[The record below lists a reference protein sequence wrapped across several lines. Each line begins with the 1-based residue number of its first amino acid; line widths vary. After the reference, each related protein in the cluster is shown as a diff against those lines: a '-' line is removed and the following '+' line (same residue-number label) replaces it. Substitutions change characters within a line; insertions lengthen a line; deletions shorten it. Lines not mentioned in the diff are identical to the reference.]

1 MGNAFLR
8 TDMLIGTEALSKL
21 MKAKVAVFGIGGV
34 GSFTVEALVRCGIG
48 NIDIFDGDIVD
59 VTNINR
65 QLIANFNTIGLNKV
79 DVMKER
85 ILSINPSIKI
95 NAYKCHFDASNEQN
109 YDFRIY
115 DYIVDAIDTVTSK
128 ILIINKAKES
138 NVKVISS
145 MGTGNKFNPTKLE
158 ITDIYST
165 KNCPLARVMRR
176 ELKSRN
182 IKSLKVVYST
192 ETPIYKPKD
201 RVNASISFVP
211 SVAGL
216 LIASEVVRD
225 LTAEYINNKII

>member
-1 MGNAFLR
+1 MNNPFLR
-8 TDMLIGTEALSKL
+8 TEMLIGADALNKL
-21 MKAKVAVFGIGGV
+21 KKSKVAIFGIGGV
-34 GSFTVEALVRCGIG
+34 GSFTVEALARCGVG

-59 VTNINR
+59 ITNINR
-65 QLIANFNTIGLNKV
+65 QLIATFNTIELNKV

-85 ILSINPSIKI
+85 ILSINPNAKV

-109 YDFRIY
+109 YDFSIY

-138 NVKVISS
+138 NLKIISS
-145 MGTGNKFNPTKLE
+145 MGTGNKINPSELE
-158 ITDIYST
+158 VTDIYST

-182 IKSLKVVYST
+182 IQSLKVVYST

-216 LIASEVVRD
+216 LIASEVVKD
-225 LTAEYINNKII
+225 LTAEYINNKIN

>member
-1 MGNAFLR
+1 MDNAFLR
-8 TDMLIGTEALSKL
+8 TEMLIGTEALSKL
-21 MKAKVAVFGIGGV
+21 MKSKVAVFGIGGV
-34 GSFTVEALVRCGIG
+34 GSFTVEALARCGVG

-59 VTNINR
+59 ITNINR
-65 QLIANFNTIGLNKV
+65 QLIATYNTIGLNKV

-85 ILSINPSIKI
+85 ILSINPNANM

-109 YDFRIY
+109 YDFNRY

-128 ILIINKAKES
+128 ILIIDKAKKS

-145 MGTGNKFNPTKLE
+145 MGTGNKINPTKLE

-201 RVNASISFVP
+201 RVNASVSFVP

>member
-1 MGNAFLR
+1 MDNAFLR
-8 TDMLIGTEALSKL
+8 TEMLIGTEALSKL
-21 MKAKVAVFGIGGV
+21 MKSRVAIFGVGGV
-34 GSFTVEALVRCGIG
+34 GSFTIEALARTGIG

-65 QLIANFNTIGLNKV
+65 QIIATYNTIGLNKV

-85 ILSINPSIKI
+85 ILSINPSA
-95 NAYKCHFDASNEQN
+95 NVNMYKCHFDASNEQN
-109 YDFRIY
+109 YDFSIY

-128 ILIINKAKES
+128 ILIINKAKKS

-145 MGTGNKFNPTKLE
+145 MGTGNKINPTKLE
-158 ITDIYST
+158 VTDIYST

-192 ETPIYKPKD
+192 ETPIYKPKN